1 MVLKDRAGLRA
12 RQTIHYMARRRFFVD
27 GIHQGRVV
35 VEGDEAKHLRQV
47 LRAEVGQRYELSDG
61 ERVFLA
67 EIESFRKGEATF
79 RVIEEIPQPPLL
91 LDATLLAALIKL
103 DRFEWIIEKAT
114 ELGVSRIVPVVAERS
129 DFGLEKAVPGK
140 RERWNRIALES
151 AKQSHRVGP
160 PHIGDAVRFPAVLE
174 SEIGF
179 RLMLDE
185 NETKP
190 ILAVLREEA
199 DKNQADRVS
208 LLVGPEGGW
217 TDAERSHAQLAGFVP
232 ASLGPL
238 VMRAETATVVAL
250 GVLNA
255 VWLDRKSRISV

>member
-1 MVLKDRAGLRA
+1 M
-12 RQTIHYMARRRFFVD
+12 D
-27 GIHQGRVV
+27 GIHQGHAVV
-35 VEGDEAKHLRQV
+35 DGDEAKHLRQV

-79 RVIEEIPQPPLL
+79 RVVEEISQAPPLL
-91 LDATLLAALIKL
+91 DLTLLAALIKL
-103 DRFEWIIEKAT
+103 DRFEWTIEKAT

-129 DFGLEKAVPGK
+129 DFGLAKAVPGK

-160 PHIGDAVRFPAVLE
+160 PRIGDALPFSAALAE
-174 SEIGF
+174 EAGLLF
-179 RLMLDE
+179 LLDE

-190 ILAVLREEA
+190 MLTVLGEEYQ
-199 DKNQADRVS
+199 KNQEDRVS

-217 TDAERSHAQLAGFVP
+217 TDAERSGAWRAGFVS

-238 VMRAETATVVAL
+238 VMRAETAATVAL
-250 GVLNA
+250 GVLTAAWHARSETGNK
-255 VWLDRKSRISV
+255 V